1 MCQTLESMEPEPM
14 PVNLPDHSGVAFPP
28 PFLYAIPLA
37 AGLLLHWAHPIVLM
51 PRGAAVPLGVL
62 LVALGLALVGFAMG
76 SFFRA
81 RTSPIPIKPTTAIV
95 ETGPY
100 RFTRNPMY
108 VGLAALY
115 LGVTLWVDSL
125 WPVLFL
131 PIALF
136 TIQRFVI
143 VREERYLEAKFG
155 DQYRG
160 YKARVRRWI

>member
-1 MCQTLESMEPEPM
+1 MPM
-14 PVNLPDHSGVAFPP
+14 NAPDHSGVAIPP
-28 PFLYAIPLA
+28 PLFYAVPLA
-37 AGLLLHWAHPIVLM
+37 AGLLLHRAYPFGLM

-62 LVALGLALVGFAMG
+62 LVLLGLSLVGFAMA
-76 SFFRA
+76 SFLRA
-81 RTSPIPIKPTTAIV
+81 RTSPLPVKPTTAIV

-115 LGVTLWVDSL
+115 LGITLWVDSL

-131 PIALF
+131 PVALF

-143 VREERYLEAKFG
+143 AREERYLEAKFG
-155 DQYRG
+155 DQYCD
-160 YKARVRRWI
+160 YKTRVRRWL

>member
-108 VGLAALY
+108 LGLAALY

-131 PIALF
+131 PVALF
-136 TIQRFVI
+136 AVQRFVI
-143 VREERYLEAKFG
+143 AREELYLEAKFG
-155 DQYRG
+155 EQYRG
-160 YKARVRRWI
+160 YKARVRRWL

>member
-1 MCQTLESMEPEPM
+1 M
-14 PVNLPDHSGVAFPP
+14 PTDHSGVAVPP
-28 PFLYAIPLA
+28 PLLYAVPLA
-37 AGLLLHWAHPIVLM
+37 VGLLLHRARPIALM

-62 LVALGLALVGFAMG
+62 LVVLSLALLASAMI
-76 SFFRA
+76 SFRRA
-81 RTSPIPIKPTTAIV
+81 RTSPVPIKPSSAIV

-125 WPVLFL
+125 WPILFL

-136 TIQRFVI
+136 MIQRFVI
-143 VREERYLEAKFG
+143 AREERYLEAKFG

-160 YKARVRRWI
+160 Y